1 METNVFGTLAMS
13 RTFAPSSPPTGVG
26 RWSSILSALSWLAL
40 PSSAVLGVEGS
51 RMPTHSRRMI
61 HHHPLIGMSGRHLG
75 LQQIPV
81 TG

>member
-1 METNVFGTLAMS
+1 GWALV
-13 RTFAPSSPPTGVG
+13 
-26 RWSSILSALSWLAL
+26 SILSALSWLAL